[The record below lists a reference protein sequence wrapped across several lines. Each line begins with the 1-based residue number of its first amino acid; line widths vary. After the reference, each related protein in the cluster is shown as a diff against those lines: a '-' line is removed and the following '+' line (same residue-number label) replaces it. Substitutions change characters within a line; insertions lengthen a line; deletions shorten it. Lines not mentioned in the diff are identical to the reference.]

1 MISIPLFKRNMI
13 SAIKLSLI
21 FIAIL
26 TMYTSMII
34 YMFDPSL
41 ADMLNQYQE
50 MMPKVMSAVRMSG
63 DSGTLI
69 EFINTYLNGFIML
82 IFPLIFEIILI
93 NKLVMKYVD
102 SGSMAYL
109 LATPNSR
116 KKIILTQLLSIV
128 LSITLLII
136 IITIIGI
143 LCSEIMFKGEL
154 DIPKYIQLNVSIWLL
169 HLALSSISFFF
180 ACFFNESKGFFA
192 LGAGLPVIFYL
203 INMLANMGGD
213 LEKLKYFT
221 IFTLVP
227 GKEIIANSSYVL
239 PYNLILATIAI
250 VLYIFGVIRF
260 IKKDLPL

>member
-1 MISIPLFKRNMI
+1 
-13 SAIKLSLI
+13 
-21 FIAIL
+21 
-26 TMYTSMII
+26 
-34 YMFDPSL
+34 
-41 ADMLNQYQE
+41 
-50 MMPKVMSAVRMSG
+50 
-63 DSGTLI
+63 
-69 EFINTYLNGFIML
+69 ML

-260 IKKDLPL
+260 IKKDLPNTLYKKRFTFIIYINTPYINNLLSREYLLLIQYLKLNYIIKIKTYYKYHTIFK